1 METIGA
7 KTLNFIPSALARLGG
22 LACAIQRKC
31 SSSSLPHPRLEHATV
46 GGQEGLGLR
55 GLCSR
60 KSDKPDAVSWC
71 ALSYREG
78 SPESGFSYTPQRK
91 LRPQSTPTQS
101 STLNFSNFSS
111 VGDWLGRMSS
121 FVIVCV
127 KSQSIFIL
135 QGVYLP
141 TIDLQHTTLAAVC
154 VAKPRMCLQPHRFQ
168 ASDCSQIL
176 VV

>member
-1 METIGA
+1 MKFTER
-7 KTLNFIPSALARLGG
+7 TLR
-22 LACAIQRKC
+22 
-31 SSSSLPHPRLEHATV
+31 
-46 GGQEGLGLR
+46 
-55 GLCSR
+55 SR
-60 KSDKPDAVSWC
+60 NSDKPDAVSWC
-71 ALSYREG
+71 ALNYREG

-141 TIDLQHTTLAAVC
+141 TIDLQHTTLAAVS
-154 VAKPRMCLQPHRFQ
+154 V
-168 ASDCSQIL
+168 SQSL
-176 VV
+176 VCAYSHTGSKQVIALKYLSSEAAAA

>member
-60 KSDKPDAVSWC
+60 KSDKPDAVSWFARGYRVGSLVSTSGVS
-71 ALSYREG
+71 ALTLG
-78 SPESGFSYTPQRK
+78 
-91 LRPQSTPTQS
+91 QSR
-101 STLNFSNFSS
+101 
-111 VGDWLGRMSS
+111 LGTW
-121 FVIVCV
+121 FEV
-127 KSQSIFIL
+127 
-135 QGVYLP
+135 
-141 TIDLQHTTLAAVC
+141 
-154 VAKPRMCLQPHRFQ
+154 
-168 ASDCSQIL
+168 
-176 VV
+176 